1 MSRLRTK
8 GKSTIVWLLMGLLI
22 LGLGGFGVTN
32 FTGGSS
38 SIGSVG
44 DVEISDQQYTRTM
57 QRQMQDFAARTGRNL
72 TAAEAQS
79 FGLQQ
84 AAVAELF
91 ATAALEDE
99 ANRLGISVGD
109 DAVGKQLLQVQAF
122 RGMDGK
128 FSRDVYND
136 TLRREGMRPA
146 EFEHDLRMDI
156 ARTILERAAV
166 GGVKAPATMTD
177 LTVNWLLETRDIRWT
192 ELTAADLPVAVVEPD
207 QPTLEAWHQANAD
220 RFTAPEVRK
229 IDFVWLTP
237 EMLESSV
244 EVDEQALRDLYQ
256 SRIDEFQQPERR
268 MVERLVFPSS
278 EAAAEARKRLDAG
291 EVDFEQLAAERGLTL
306 NDIDLGEVSQ
316 ADLGAAG
323 DAVFALTQPGI
334 AGPADTPLGSALF
347 SMNAI
352 LEPVNVTFEQ
362 ASPDLRV
369 EAALDR
375 ARRTIDD
382 QSRDFADQL
391 AGGATL
397 QELADQTPMEF
408 GQIDWSADI
417 EPGPGSIGTYPAFRE
432 HAESVT
438 ETDFPEI
445 FELGDGGIFALELKE
460 IVAPHLIPFAEVRD
474 RVAEDWVQNETHRQ
488 LLALAD
494 ERRMK
499 TATPETEDE
508 AAAAEAPATETPAT
522 GAAVGP
528 AAGGHPVANAPEA
541 APAETPAT
549 TQTAPQGNE
558 AKNVARGGLVRG
570 APQDLVN
577 QAFEIA
583 APGDVEVVD
592 TEGRVF
598 LVTLEKVT
606 AATTD
611 GADAQIVR
619 QGVESRLSDAMRQD
633 LLNYYTRAIQTDRKA
648 TINQT
653 AIDAVN
659 ARVQ

>member
-1 MSRLRTK
+1 MSRLRNK

-32 FTGGSS
+32 FSGGTS

-44 DVEISDQQYTRTM
+44 QVEISDQQYARTM

-91 ATAALEDE
+91 ASAALEDE

-109 DAVGKQLLQVQAF
+109 DAVGQQLLQVQAF

-128 FSRDVYND
+128 FSREVYND
-136 TLRREGMRPA
+136 TLRREGLRPDA
-146 EFEHDLRMDI
+146 FEHDLRMDI
-156 ARTILERAAV
+156 ARSILERAAA
-166 GGVKAPATMTD
+166 GGVKASATMTG
-177 LTVNWLLETRDIRWT
+177 LTVGWLLETRDIRWT
-192 ELTAADLPVAVVEPD
+192 ELTAADLPVPVTTPD
-207 QPTLEAWHQANAD
+207 EPTLEAWHQANAD

-229 IDFVWLTP
+229 INYVWLTP

-244 EVDEQALRDLYQ
+244 QVDEQALRDLYQ
-256 SRIDEFQQPERR
+256 QRIDEFQQPERR
-268 MVERLVFPSS
+268 MVEQLVFPSL
-278 EAAAEARKRLDAG
+278 EAATEARKRLDAG
-291 EVDFEQLAAERGLTL
+291 EVDFEKLAAERGLTL
-306 NDIDLGEVSQ
+306 NDIDLGEVTK

-323 DAVFALTQPGI
+323 EAVFALEQPGV
-334 AGPADTPLGSALF
+334 AGPAETPLGAALF

-352 LEPVNVTFEQ
+352 LDPVNVTFEQ

-375 ARRTIDD
+375 ARRTIDE

-397 QELADQTPMEF
+397 EELAEQTSMEF
-408 GQIDWSADI
+408 GQIDWSADV
-417 EPGPGSIGTYPAFRE
+417 EPGPESIGTYPAFRE
-432 HAESVT
+432 HAASVT
-438 ETDFPEI
+438 ETDFPEV
-445 FELGDGGIFALELKE
+445 FELGDGGVFALELKE
-460 IVAPHLIPFAEVRD
+460 IVPPHLIPFAEVRD

-499 TATPETEDE
+499 AAAPE
-508 AAAAEAPATETPAT
+508 AAEDKTPAVT
-522 GAAVGP
+522 PGAVAAATSVGP
-528 AAGGHPVANAPEA
+528 AAGHPVPNASSVA
-541 APAETPAT
+541 TPAETAAPVPAPEG
-549 TQTAPQGNE
+549 QE
-558 AKNVARGGLVRG
+558 AKNVARGGMVRG

-583 APGDVEVVD
+583 APGEVEVVD

-598 LVTLEKVT
+598 LVTLEKIT
-606 AATTD
+606 PAATD
-611 GADAQIVR
+611 GAEAQIVK

-633 LLNYYTRAIQTDRKA
+633 MLNYYTRAIQTDRKA